1 MSSHGD
7 KQWLCQICGLRQELP
22 PWGKDGK
29 SPSFEVYDC
38 CGVEF
43 GYEDSSPKA
52 ADAYR
57 QAWLARGAPWFHDA
71 AKPPGWVL
79 EKQLS
84 AIEISAGSPRPA

>member
-1 MSSHGD
+1 MLSD
-7 KQWLCQICGLRQELP
+7 DERWYCRVCGLRQDSR
-22 PWGKDGK
+22 PWGEDGK
-29 SPSFEVYDC
+29 TPSFEVCDC

-71 AKPPGWVL
+71 AKPPGWAL

-84 AIEISAGSPRPA
+84 AMGISASSPRPA